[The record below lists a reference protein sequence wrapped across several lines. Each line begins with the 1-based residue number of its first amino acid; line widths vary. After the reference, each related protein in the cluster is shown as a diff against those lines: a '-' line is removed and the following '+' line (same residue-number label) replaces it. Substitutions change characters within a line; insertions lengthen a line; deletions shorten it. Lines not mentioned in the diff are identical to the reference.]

1 MKLKIIICHLLLA
14 LALIGVVIAY
24 QYRYNKKDT
33 ISKFLKDYIVHIII
47 VVILYSLFSPIILYI
62 FGVFKE
68 GRALYNS
75 DILGY
80 YGAIIGGGVTVLG
93 IYWTFNYERLI
104 SAEERKETSLPLLKF
119 SLSMFTDEE
128 ESDNTEPYDLHIYRG
143 LELNSEYDDLNKEKE
158 FLSAE
163 FTGLHSQKKEI
174 LVARNINIKNKSEST
189 SENYRAACS
198 YRAACLSKNLKKV
211 ENKIG
216 ETSKKNDEIT
226 SKISEILFE
235 PFSFHL
241 RIENI
246 GLQTA
251 ILSSMSLHSKDGISS
266 RVQVVYEYDK
276 DTTEK
281 PEDLMK
287 KDESTELGMFAVP
300 KETDTSLRIA
310 FWFFDYKRNYSNKSN
325 DYRDYDNGDYLLIEF
340 TDVYLNRYRYKL
352 PIKIRKAFRK
362 YSVILDSKQISI
374 NPQKI

>member
-1 MKLKIIICHLLLA
+1 MILIVFGVLSIVLIVLSLFAMLYEFISKKFEFQPILKKYLVHVLVVIFLF
-14 LALIGVVIAY
+14 ALI
-24 QYRYNKKDT
+24 T
-33 ISKFLKDYIVHIII
+33 PL
-47 VVILYSLFSPIILYI
+47 ILYLFGL
-62 FGVFKE
+62 FNKD
-68 GRALYNS
+68 RALQNS

-80 YGAIIGGGVTVLG
+80 YGAVIGGIVTVLG
-93 IYWTFNYERLI
+93 VYWTFNYERLI

-119 SLSMFTDEE
+119 SLSMLTDEE
-128 ESDNTEPYDLHIYRG
+128 ESDNIEPYDLHIYRG
-143 LELNSEYDDLNKEKE
+143 LEINLEYDDLNKREE

-163 FTGLHSQKKEI
+163 STGLSSQRKEI
-174 LVARNINIKNKSEST
+174 LVARNINIKKWSEST
-189 SENYRAACS
+189 SENYKDACS
-198 YRAACLSKNLKKV
+198 YRNTCINKNLKKV

-216 ETSKKNDEIT
+216 ETSKKFDEIT
-226 SKISEILFE
+226 SKIPEILFE
-235 PFSFHL
+235 QFSFHL

-287 KDESTELGMFAVP
+287 KDESTKLGMFAVP
-300 KETDTSLRIA
+300 KETATSLKIA
-310 FWFFDYKRNYSNKSN
+310 FWFFDYQRNYSNRSIEF
-325 DYRDYDNGDYLLIEF
+325 RDYDNGDYLLIEF

-352 PIKIRKAFRK
+352 PIKIRKAYGK
-362 YSVILDSKQISI
+362 YSVILDSKQIPI